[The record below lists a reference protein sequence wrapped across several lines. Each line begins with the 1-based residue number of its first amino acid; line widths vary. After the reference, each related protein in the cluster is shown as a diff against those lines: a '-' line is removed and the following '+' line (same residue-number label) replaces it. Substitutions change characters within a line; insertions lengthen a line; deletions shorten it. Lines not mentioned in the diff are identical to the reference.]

1 MKRGHL
7 LILAGLTA
15 PVLAAC
21 GGPRPQTT
29 ATPQPNRNALATAQ
43 KARADS
49 IAALRAAEEAMARA
63 EEERFAERRRGDSLA
78 TLTRTSEELKQTL
91 AEMIRFDFDKSYV
104 RPGDADIL
112 DRKIPVLKANSTLR
126 IQIAGNCDER
136 GSDEYN
142 LALGNRRAL
151 SSKAYLVNHGID
163 ASRIETVS
171 YGKERPLDPGHNQG
185 AWAKNRNDQ
194 FELLR
199 RTSSCGNREGP

>member
-21 GGPRPQTT
+21 GGPRPQTA
-29 ATPQPNRNALATAQ
+29 ATPQPNSNALATAQ

-49 IAALRAAEEAMARA
+49 IAALRAAEEAKARA

-91 AEMIRFDFDKSYV
+91 AEMIHFDFDKSYV

-112 DRKIPVLKANSTLR
+112 DRKIPVLEANSTLR

-194 FELLR
+194 FELLTTNVVLR
-199 RTSSCGNREGP
+199 QP